1 MAAANAGRT
10 ETGAQGEDAMKLIGL
25 KLGSSMPAVVAGLLA
40 SLVAFLLLPRATR
53 RLIVNYFI
61 ADWFAETLGG
71 RTA

>member
-1 MAAANAGRT
+1 
-10 ETGAQGEDAMKLIGL
+10 MKLIGL